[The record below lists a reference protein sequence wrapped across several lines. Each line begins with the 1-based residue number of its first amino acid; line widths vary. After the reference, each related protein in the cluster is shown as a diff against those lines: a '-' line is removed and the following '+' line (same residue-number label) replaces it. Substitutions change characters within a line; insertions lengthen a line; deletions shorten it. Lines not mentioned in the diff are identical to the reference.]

1 MVRFL
6 WVALAVAASASGPA
20 SPVRFRNV
28 AEAAGLRFVLE
39 NEVTPEKRVIE
50 SFAGGLAAF
59 DYNNDGRTDIFFTNG
74 AAKTSMRKE
83 SPKYWNR
90 LFRNDG
96 GMKFTDA
103 TAEAGLAGEGYAMGA
118 AAGDFDNDGNV
129 DLFVAGVKR
138 NVLYRNLGN
147 GKFEDVTA
155 KSGIADDEWAI
166 TAAWFD
172 FDNDGRL
179 DLWITHYSKWPPATD
194 RFCGDAARNVRVYC
208 HPKYFPGLPNRLYR
222 NLGDGRFEDVTLRSG
237 IAAYPGRGMGIAFA
251 DYDGDGF
258 MDVYVTNDN
267 EPNFLFH
274 NLRNGKFDEVGLEL
288 GVALADGGKPVASMG
303 ADFRDYDNDGLPDL
317 VIADL
322 FRETFTLFRGAGK
335 AGFRDITY
343 PSGLGRLSTNISGWG
358 PGLFDFNLDGWKDL
372 FISCAHVND
381 LVEQFEPTQYRLSN
395 HIFLNVGGVFQDG
408 TAAAGPD
415 FQRPSVHRG
424 VAFADF
430 NGDGKIDAVVS
441 SLREPAELWENSSE
455 TTGDWL
461 IVKLQGVKS
470 NRDGIGARLKWGNQ
484 WNAMTTVV
492 GYSSSGHFGVHFG
505 VPKGQAPDTL
515 EVFWPSGKKQ
525 IVTGVKPCQVLLVRE
540 EP

>member
-1 MVRFL
+1 MHRLL
-6 WVALAVAASASGPA
+6 WVLVALAAPPSGPV

-28 AEAAGLRFVLE
+28 AEAAGLRFVIE
-39 NEVTPEKRVIE
+39 HEPTPEKRMIE
-50 SFAGGLAAF
+50 TMAGGLAAF
-59 DYNNDGRTDIFFTNG
+59 DYNNDGRTDVFFTNG
-74 AAKTSMRKE
+74 AASPSMRKD

-96 GMKFTDA
+96 GLKFSDVTEDA
-103 TAEAGLAGEGYAMGA
+103 GVAGEGYSMGA
-118 AAGDFDNDGNV
+118 AAGDFDNDGHV

-138 NVLYRNLGN
+138 NILYRNLDN

-155 KSGIADDEWAI
+155 KSGIRDEEWAV
-166 TAAWFD
+166 AAGWID

-179 DLWITHYSKWPPATD
+179 DLWITHYAKWPPATD
-194 RFCGDAARNVRVYC
+194 RFCGDSVKNVRVYC
-208 HPKYFPGLPNRLYR
+208 HPKYFQGLPNRLYR
-222 NLGDGRFEDVTLRSG
+222 NLGGGKFEDITSTSG

-258 MDVYVTNDN
+258 MDVFVTNDN
-267 EPNFLFH
+267 EPNYLFH
-274 NLRNGKFDEVGLEL
+274 NLGNGKFEEVGLMA
-288 GVALADGGKPVASMG
+288 GVALMDAGKPVASMG
-303 ADFRDYDNDGLPDL
+303 ADFRDYDNDGWPDL
-317 VIADL
+317 VVADL
-322 FRETFTLFRGAGK
+322 FSETFPLFRNTGK
-335 AGFRDITY
+335 GGFRDATY
-343 PSGLGRLSTNISGWG
+343 ASGLGRLSARISGWG

-381 LVEQFEPTQYRLSN
+381 IVEQFEPTQYRLSN
-395 HIFLNVGGVFQDG
+395 HIFLNAGGVFHDG
-408 TAAAGPD
+408 TAGAGPD
-415 FQRPSVHRG
+415 FQRISAHRG

-441 SLREPAELWENSSE
+441 SLREPAELWENTTE
-455 TTGDWL
+455 TNGDWL

-484 WNAMTTVV
+484 WNAMTTVT

-505 VPKGQAPDTL
+505 APKGQAADVL
-515 EVFWPSGKKQ
+515 EIWWPGGKKQ
-525 IVTGVKPCQVLLVRE
+525 TVTGVKPGQVLVVRE